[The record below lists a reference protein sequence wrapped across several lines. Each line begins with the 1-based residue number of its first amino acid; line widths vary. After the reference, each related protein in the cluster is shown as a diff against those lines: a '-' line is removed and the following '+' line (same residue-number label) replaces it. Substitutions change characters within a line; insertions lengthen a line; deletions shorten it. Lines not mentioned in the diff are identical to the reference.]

1 MEYQAAPIEMPK
13 KITTPKEPE
22 LGDIIPLEYHK
33 YLLVFKEKEKI
44 RRPYYNTMTIIF
56 P

>member
-1 MEYQAAPIEMPK
+1 MEYQVVSIEPPK

-22 LGDIIPLEYHK
+22 LGDIIPLEYHE
-33 YLLVFKEKEKI
+33 YLLVFEEKEKI
-44 RRPYYNTMTIIF
+44 RRPPYNTMTIIF